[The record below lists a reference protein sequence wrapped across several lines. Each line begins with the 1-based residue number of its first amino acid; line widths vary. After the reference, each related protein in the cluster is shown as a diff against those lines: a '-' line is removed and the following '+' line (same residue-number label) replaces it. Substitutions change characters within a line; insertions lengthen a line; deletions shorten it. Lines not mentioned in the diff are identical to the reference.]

1 MSERDDLV
9 QLHIEELLVLVR
21 TNQSNRADLIE
32 RNIEDYLRTEHG
44 SERLSLER
52 LRDAIDREEAE
63 NLSVGRDARGK
74 RSRIVLAGSASPY
87 RILGPGGAG
96 RSALSDQLLKR
107 LRTWL
112 NSFSVRRATALI
124 ARIALLEDVR
134 DLKC

>member
-9 QLHIEELLVLVR
+9 QLHIEELRVLVR

-63 NLSVGRDARGK
+63 KRQGEDWGVAKNYVRSLLSW
-74 RSRIVLAGSASPY
+74 
-87 RILGPGGAG
+87 
-96 RSALSDQLLKR
+96 
-107 LRTWL
+107 LR
-112 NSFSVRRATALI
+112 
-124 ARIALLEDVR
+124 
-134 DLKC
+134 

>member
-9 QLHIEELLVLVR
+9 QLHIEELRVLVR

-63 NLSVGRDARGK
+63 KRQNEDWGLAKGYVRTLLSW
-74 RSRIVLAGSASPY
+74 
-87 RILGPGGAG
+87 
-96 RSALSDQLLKR
+96 
-107 LRTWL
+107 LR
-112 NSFSVRRATALI
+112 
-124 ARIALLEDVR
+124 
-134 DLKC
+134 

>member
-9 QLHIEELLVLVR
+9 QLHIEELRVLVR

-63 NLSVGRDARGK
+63 KRQGEDWGLVKNYVRLLLSW
-74 RSRIVLAGSASPY
+74 
-87 RILGPGGAG
+87 
-96 RSALSDQLLKR
+96 
-107 LRTWL
+107 LR
-112 NSFSVRRATALI
+112 
-124 ARIALLEDVR
+124 
-134 DLKC
+134 